1 MPVTERILTA
11 TPRKIDLRSDTV
23 TQPTPAMRKAMAEA
37 EVGDDVYG
45 EDPTINRLE
54 QRAAEIFGKEAA
66 IFVPTGSMGNQIAI
80 RLHTQHGQEVICEA
94 RGHILDWEMAMVSA
108 FSGCQ
113 IRAVPAE
120 RGILTWAHIR
130 PAIASKIY
138 YRAQT
143 GLISMENSHNMAGG
157 TVTPLAVMEEV
168 WEEAAKLGLPVHL
181 DGARVFN
188 AAAALEI
195 PVDRLTRG
203 FATVS
208 VCLSKGLCA
217 PVGSILVGSRDHIER
232 ARSFRKAL
240 GGGMRQA
247 GILAAAGLIALEE
260 MPGRLP
266 EDHANARYLA
276 LGGVPCY
283 PTLADGAAP
292 LTGYEASP
300 EALITDL
307 QARGVVCAEFVPNRN
322 TPEVLSRYVHAMRA
336 AGLFVTAGTEHN
348 TLDLLPIAPT
358 CLNDQPIPEDVQE
371 IFWEGACVL
380 IAHQYLTLLGQPG
393 FVDGTG
399 TPNPAYPSADARI
412 EAYRALGAA
421 VFARYEE
428 VTRR

>member
-1 MPVTERILTA
+1 MPSELAAPVAEERLSST
-11 TPRKIDLRSDTV
+11 TRKVDLRSDTV

-54 QRAAEIFGKEAA
+54 QRSAAIFGKEAA

-168 WEEAAKLGLPVHL
+168 WDEAGKLGLPVHL

-188 AAAALEI
+188 AAAALNI

-217 PVGSILVGSRDHIER
+217 PVGSILVGSREYIDR

-260 MPGRLP
+260 MPARLP

-276 LGGVPCY
+276 QALSTLPGIEIDLESVQTNIVIF
-283 PTLADGAAP
+283 TLAKQGDAA
-292 LTGYEASP
+292 
-300 EALITDL
+300 ALAAALKTN
-307 QARGVVCAEFVPNRN
+307 GVLCGTVGEHSVR
-322 TPEVLSRYVHAMRA
+322 
-336 AGLFVTAGTEHN
+336 FVTHRDVDRTACEAAIE
-348 TLDLLPIAPT
+348 TLKSVLPR
-358 CLNDQPIPEDVQE
+358 L
-371 IFWEGACVL
+371 
-380 IAHQYLTLLGQPG
+380 
-393 FVDGTG
+393 
-399 TPNPAYPSADARI
+399 
-412 EAYRALGAA
+412 
-421 VFARYEE
+421 
-428 VTRR
+428 